1 MMAVD
6 SLLVVRRTAN
16 FSFYR
21 RIFVEKIYM
30 DNNATTAVKPEVLE
44 AMLPYFCEQFGNPSS
59 VHWAGRMVGGA
70 IDKARQQ
77 VADLLHCSP
86 AEVIFLSCGSEGDNY
101 AIKGTAEALKD
112 KGNHIITTAVEHP
125 AVLETCQ
132 SLEKEGFEVT
142 YLGVDKDGSLDLKE
156 LEAAITD
163 KTILI
168 SVMWA
173 NNETGNIYPI
183 EEIGQIAKK
192 HKIRFH
198 TDAVQ
203 SAGKIPV
210 DVRKANV
217 DMAVI
222 SGHKIGA
229 PKGIGAMYLRR
240 GTRISRFMHGGHQER
255 NRRAGTHN
263 VPGIVGLGLAC
274 ELAQQNMED
283 DYKYVRALRDKLE
296 NGILS
301 TIPDTK
307 LNGHPDAD
315 LRLPNTLNVSFNY
328 IEGESLLL
336 FFDMKGIA
344 ASSGSACTS
353 GSLEPS
359 HVMGAMGVDI
369 VLAHSSTRFS
379 LGPNNTEEEI
389 DFILQELPAIVQR
402 LREMSPLY
410 NRTEPAP
417 LSCDECRMVSCSH

>member
-1 MMAVD
+1 MK
-6 SLLVVRRTAN
+6 N
-16 FSFYR
+16 
-21 RIFVEKIYM
+21 IYM
-30 DNNATTAVKPEVLE
+30 DNNATTAVKPQVLE

-70 IDKARQQ
+70 IDKARGQ
-77 VADLLHCSP
+77 VAELLNCSS

-101 AIKGTAEALKD
+101 AIKGTADALKE
-112 KGNHIITTAVEHP
+112 KGNHIITTSVEHP
-125 AVLETCQ
+125 AVLETCEA
-132 SLEKEGFEVT
+132 LEKDGYDVT
-142 YLGVDKDGSLDLKE
+142 YLNVDQNGMLDLVE

-173 NNETGNIYPI
+173 NNETGNIFPI
-183 EEIGQIAKK
+183 EDVGQIAKK
-192 HKIRFH
+192 HKVRFH

-203 SAGKIPV
+203 AVGKIPV

-240 GTRISRFMHGGHQER
+240 GTKISRFMHGGHQER

-263 VPGIVGLGLAC
+263 VPGIVGLGIAC
-274 ELAQQNMED
+274 ELAQQSMD
-283 DYKYVRALRDKLE
+283 KDYAYVRDLRDTLE

-301 TIPDTK
+301 TIPEVK
-307 LNGHPDAD
+307 LNGHPNAD
-315 LRLPNTLNVSFNY
+315 FRLPNTLNVSFNY

-379 LGPNNTEEEI
+379 LGPDNNRDEVN
-389 DFILQELPAIVQR
+389 FILQELPAIVQR

-410 NRTEPAP
+410 KRDEPTP
-417 LSCDECRMVSCSH
+417 LSCDDCRMVNKVCA

>member
-1 MMAVD
+1 M
-6 SLLVVRRTAN
+6 
-16 FSFYR
+16 
-21 RIFVEKIYM
+21 EKIYM

-70 IDKARQQ
+70 IEKAREQ
-77 VADLLHCSP
+77 VAELLNCSA
-86 AEVIFLSCGSEGDNY
+86 AEVVFLSCGSEGDNY
-101 AIKGTAEALKD
+101 AIKGTADALKD
-112 KGNHIITTAVEHP
+112 KGNHIITTSVEHP
-125 AVLETCQ
+125 AVLESCEA
-132 SLEKEGFEVT
+132 LEKDGYKVT
-142 YLGVDKDGSLDLKE
+142 YLNVDHDGMLDLAE
-156 LEAAITD
+156 LEAAITE

-173 NNETGNIYPI
+173 NNETGNIFPI

-192 HKIRFH
+192 HKVRFH

-203 SAGKIPV
+203 AAGKIPI
-210 DVRKANV
+210 DVRKANI

-263 VPGIVGLGLAC
+263 VPSIVGLGVAC
-274 ELAQQNMED
+274 ELAIQNMEK
-283 DYKYVRALRDKLE
+283 DYAYVRHLRDKLE
-296 NGILS
+296 EGILAS
-301 TIPDTK
+301 IPEVK

-379 LGPNNTEEEI
+379 LGADNTEAEV
-389 DFILQELPAIVQR
+389 DFILQELPAMVQR

-410 NRTEPAP
+410 NRVEETP
-417 LSCDECRMVSCSH
+417 LSCDECRMVTRACA

>member
-1 MMAVD
+1 MK
-6 SLLVVRRTAN
+6 
-16 FSFYR
+16 
-21 RIFVEKIYM
+21 KIYM

-44 AMLPYFCEQFGNPSS
+44 AMLPFFREQFGNPSS
-59 VHWAGRMVGGA
+59 VHWAGRMVSGA
-70 IDKARQQ
+70 IENARAQ
-77 VADLLHCSP
+77 VASLLNCSA
-86 AEVIFLSCGSEGDNY
+86 AEVVFLSCGSEGDNY
-101 AIKGTAEALKD
+101 AIKGTCDVLKD

-132 SLEKEGFEVT
+132 YLETQGFEVT
-142 YLGVDKDGSLDLKE
+142 YLGVDGNGSLDLAE

-173 NNETGNIYPI
+173 NNETGNIFPI
-183 EEIGQIAKK
+183 EEIGEIAKK
-192 HKIRFH
+192 HKVRFH

-203 SAGKIPV
+203 AAGKLPI

-229 PKGIGAMYLRR
+229 PKGIGAMYLKR
-240 GTRISRFMHGGHQER
+240 GTRIGKFMHGGHQER

-263 VPGIVGLGLAC
+263 VAGIVGLGVAC
-274 ELAQQNMED
+274 ELASQNMER
-283 DYKYVRALRDKLE
+283 DYAYVRKLRDKLE
-296 NGILS
+296 TGILE
-301 TIPDTK
+301 TIPEVK
-307 LNGHPDAD
+307 LNGHPNAD
-315 LRLPNTLNVSFNY
+315 LRLPNTLNISFNY

-359 HVMGAMGVDI
+359 HVMGAMGVDV

-379 LGPNNTEEEI
+379 LSADNSEEEI
-389 DFILQELPAIVQR
+389 DYVLAELPPIVQR
-402 LREMSPLY
+402 LRDMSPLY
-410 NRTEPAP
+410 QRESEVPVK
-417 LSCDECRMVSCSH
+417 CDECRMVKQACNSYAD

>member
-1 MMAVD
+1 
-6 SLLVVRRTAN
+6 
-16 FSFYR
+16 
-21 RIFVEKIYM
+21 M

-70 IDKARQQ
+70 IEKAREQ
-77 VADLLHCSP
+77 VAELLNCSA
-86 AEVIFLSCGSEGDNY
+86 AEVVFLSCGSEGDNY
-101 AIKGTAEALKD
+101 AIKGTADALKD
-112 KGNHIITTAVEHP
+112 KGNHIITTSVEHP
-125 AVLETCQ
+125 AVLESCEA
-132 SLEKEGFEVT
+132 LEKDGYEVT
-142 YLGVDKDGSLDLKE
+142 YLKVDHDGMLDLAE
-156 LEAAITD
+156 LEAAITE

-173 NNETGNIYPI
+173 NNETGNIFPI
-183 EEIGQIAKK
+183 EEIGKIAKK
-192 HKIRFH
+192 HKVRFH

-203 SAGKIPV
+203 AAGKIPV

-263 VPGIVGLGLAC
+263 VPGIVGLGVAC
-274 ELAQQNMED
+274 ELALQNMEK
-283 DYKYVRALRDKLE
+283 DYAYVRNLRDKLE
-296 NGILS
+296 QGILAS
-301 TIPDTK
+301 IPEVK

-379 LGPNNTEEEI
+379 LGADNTVAEV
-389 DFILQELPAIVQR
+389 DFILQELPAMVQR

-410 NRTEPAP
+410 NRVEPTP
-417 LSCDECRMVSCSH
+417 LSCDECRMVSKVCA

>member
-1 MMAVD
+1 M
-6 SLLVVRRTAN
+6 
-16 FSFYR
+16 
-21 RIFVEKIYM
+21 KQIYL
-30 DNNATTAVKPEVLE
+30 DNNATTRVKEEVLE
-44 AMLPYFCEQFGNPSS
+44 AMLPYYREQFGNPSS
-59 VHWAGRMVGGA
+59 VHWAGRMVSGA
-70 IDKARQQ
+70 IETARQQ
-77 VADLLHCSP
+77 VADLLNCSP
-86 AEVIFLSCGSEGDNY
+86 AEIVFVSCGSEGDNF
-101 AIKGTAEALKD
+101 AIKGTADALKE

-125 AVLETCQ
+125 AVLETCEY
-132 SLEKEGFEVT
+132 LEKHGYEVT
-142 YLGVDKDGSLDLKE
+142 YLGVDKDGSLDLAE

-173 NNETGNIYPI
+173 NNETGNIFPI

-203 SAGKIPV
+203 AVGKVPV

-217 DMAVI
+217 DLAVL

-229 PKGIGAMYLRR
+229 PKGVGAIYIKR
-240 GTRISRFMHGGHQER
+240 GTKITRFMHGGHQER

-263 VPGIVGLGLAC
+263 VAGVVGLGVAC
-274 ELAQQNMED
+274 DIARKNLDSEYA
-283 DYKYVRALRDKLE
+283 YVRKLRDKLE
-296 NGILS
+296 QGILS
-301 TIPDTK
+301 SIPEVK
-307 LNGHPDAD
+307 LNGHPNAD

-359 HVMGAMGVDI
+359 HVMGAMGVEV

-379 LGPNNTEEEI
+379 LGSDNTEEDI
-389 DFILQELPAIVQR
+389 DFVLAELPPIVQR

-410 NRTEPAP
+410 NREDPTP
-417 LSCDECRMVSCSH
+417 LDCDECRMVSKVS

>member
-1 MMAVD
+1 M
-6 SLLVVRRTAN
+6 
-16 FSFYR
+16 
-21 RIFVEKIYM
+21 EKIYM

-44 AMLPYFCEQFGNPSS
+44 GMLPYFCEQFGNPSS

-70 IDKARQQ
+70 IDKAREQ
-77 VADLLHCSP
+77 VADLLNCSA

-101 AIKGTAEALKD
+101 AIKGTADALKD
-112 KGNHIITTAVEHP
+112 KGNHIITTSVEHP
-125 AVLETCQ
+125 AVLETCEA
-132 SLEKEGFEVT
+132 LEKEGFEVT
-142 YLGVDKDGSLDLKE
+142 YLKVDHDGMLDLAE

-173 NNETGNIYPI
+173 NNETGNIFPI

-192 HKIRFH
+192 HKVRFH

-203 SAGKIPV
+203 AVGKIPV
-210 DVRKANV
+210 DVRKANL

-274 ELAQQNMED
+274 ELAQQHMEK
-283 DYKYVRALRDKLE
+283 DYAYVRNLRDKLE
-296 NGILS
+296 KGILS
-301 TIPDTK
+301 SIPDVK
-307 LNGHPDAD
+307 LNGHPNAD

-369 VLAHSSTRFS
+369 VMAHSSTRFS
-379 LGPNNTEEEI
+379 LGADNTEEEV
-389 DFILQELPAIVQR
+389 DFILQELPPIVQR
-402 LREMSPLY
+402 LRDMSPLY
-410 NRTEPAP
+410 NRIEPTP
-417 LSCDECRMVSCSH
+417 LSCDECRMVTKVCA